1 VPIRVEVYR
10 HAGGVNIMTQL
21 QSLQEALE
29 TIRRH
34 PKHYGPWWEMYF
46 GILIEMRKQKEPA

>member
-1 VPIRVEVYR
+1 
-10 HAGGVNIMTQL
+10 MTQL